1 MSNINSF
8 VLLAPYGSMK
18 FKAMATKVGLGK
30 MPVQPPSPA
39 PSPPPT
45 VTSAVQ
51 S

>member
-1 MSNINSF
+1 MSNINS
-8 VLLAPYGSMK
+8 VILLAPYGSMK
-18 FKAMATKVGLGK
+18 FKAMATKVGLRK
-30 MPVQPPSPA
+30 MPPPPPSPS